1 MHPLIIGL
9 TGGVGSGKSAAADR
23 FAALGAAIVDTD
35 VIAHEL
41 TRPGGGAMAAIRE
54 AFGDDII
61 APSGALDRAAMRKLV
76 FAEPQAKHRLE
87 AIIHP
92 MIRAESDRRI
102 HDAAAAGTPYVIL
115 VVPLLIE
122 SGSYRQRVHRVA
134 VVDCE
139 EETQVRRVVQRSG
152 LTPEEARAIM
162 ANQIARAER
171 LKAAD
176 DILNNEGDLAALH
189 AQVDELHRKYLEM
202 RELS

>member
-41 TRPGGGAMAAIRE
+41 TRPAGGAMVPIRE
-54 AFGDDII
+54 AFGDDVI

-115 VVPLLIE
+115 VVPLLVE

-162 ANQIARAER
+162 ANQVARAER

>member
-41 TRPGGGAMAAIRE
+41 TRPAGGAMAPIRE
-54 AFGDDII
+54 AFGDGVI

-162 ANQIARAER
+162 ANQVARAER